1 MLNVQSDVVHR
12 VVAASLI
19 FAWLG
24 SARAEDVSVSY
35 PFIVRS
41 IWSFEKRGME
51 AKTLTHVIASRFD
64 YLLEVTGFER
74 SDRYHAE

>member
-19 FAWLG
+19 FAWLAPLVRKT
-24 SARAEDVSVSY
+24 SAFLIQ
-35 PFIVRS
+35 FIVRP

>member
-35 PFIVRS
+35 PIYS
-41 IWSFEKRGME
+41 ASCME
-51 AKTLTHVIASRFD
+51 L
-64 YLLEVTGFER
+64 
-74 SDRYHAE
+74 

>member
-24 SARAEDVSVSY
+24 SARAEDVSVSCPIY
-35 PFIVRS
+35 S
-41 IWSFEKRGME
+41 ASYME
-51 AKTLTHVIASRFD
+51 L
-64 YLLEVTGFER
+64 
-74 SDRYHAE
+74 